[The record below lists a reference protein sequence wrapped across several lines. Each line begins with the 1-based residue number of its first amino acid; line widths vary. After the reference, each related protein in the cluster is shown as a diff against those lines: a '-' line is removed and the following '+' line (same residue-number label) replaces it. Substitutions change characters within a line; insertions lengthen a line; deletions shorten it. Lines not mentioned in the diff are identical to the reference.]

1 MDEVFGEENCIVV
14 LKFSKTTGLGGKYI
28 DDIFDYLLWFAK
40 EKTRLRF
47 RRLLR
52 ERIQDETGAL
62 QYNLAM
68 SSKGEVRRVRDSDDL
83 RGNRLFGHFNL
94 KSQTGSE
101 TTIFG
106 FDIDGYRIDAPRKG
120 GWKTNSRGMLR
131 PQRAG
136 RIIRFG
142 NTPEYIR
149 YFNDAPYFRLDA
161 TWLDT
166 RISGFGDGKLYVVQT
181 LRKVI
186 QRRIRPVPPSPFA
199 AAAAP
204 YRWPQSPDHETGET
218 RCIQTDATGLHAA
231 CERNQDENT
240 RKLQPWN
247 QRPAE
252 PDSHYV
258 AFVLYLSLGP
268 KPDGI
273 ISRGV
278 GKQLWQI
285 FMAGIESLQDD
296 TPLPDISWPL
306 NELNLDKITS
316 ALFLLGTNFRYNP
329 TSDHC

>member
-40 EKTRLRF
+40 EKTRLKF

-52 ERIQDETGAL
+52 ERIQGETGAL

-131 PQRAG
+131 LQRAG

-166 RISGFGDGKLYVVQT
+166 RISGFGDEKLYVVQT

-186 QRRIRPVPPSPFA
+186 QR
-199 AAAAP
+199 
-204 YRWPQSPDHETGET
+204 
-218 RCIQTDATGLHAA
+218 
-231 CERNQDENT
+231 
-240 RKLQPWN
+240 
-247 QRPAE
+247 
-252 PDSHYV
+252 
-258 AFVLYLSLGP
+258 
-268 KPDGI
+268 
-273 ISRGV
+273 
-278 GKQLWQI
+278 
-285 FMAGIESLQDD
+285 
-296 TPLPDISWPL
+296 
-306 NELNLDKITS
+306 
-316 ALFLLGTNFRYNP
+316 
-329 TSDHC
+329 